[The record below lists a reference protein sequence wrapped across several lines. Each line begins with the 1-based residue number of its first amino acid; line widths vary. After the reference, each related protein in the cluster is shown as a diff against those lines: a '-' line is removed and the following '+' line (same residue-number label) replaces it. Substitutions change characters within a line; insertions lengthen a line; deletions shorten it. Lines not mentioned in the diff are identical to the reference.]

1 MIIILLLGI
10 SFSFIIM
17 EIIGE
22 ALAQGIVPAIIV
34 VVYLVIV
41 KIIDTRKE
49 NNQNKV
55 SNELV
60 KSISTISNFLNNIT
74 RTIISKDRERCR
86 IIIKLAFDNL
96 EKELFLFV
104 RDTIITNNIDKR
116 HEYIVQ
122 SLENTI
128 NGEYYQVYNYLSV
141 FEIDGHKV
149 SSYCKESWKLELKES
164 LIAIIFDNNLDK
176 VTKITETQ
184 TKLNAVINNYSTYVH
199 NKTFNQ

>member
-17 EIIGE
+17 VIIGE

-149 SSYCKESWKLELKES
+149 SSYCKEYWKLELKES

-176 VTKITETQ
+176 ITKITETQ

>member
-1 MIIILLLGI
+1 MD
-10 SFSFIIM
+10 
-17 EIIGE
+17 IIGE

-49 NNQNKV
+49 NNQNKI
-55 SNELV
+55 SSELV

-86 IIIKLAFDNL
+86 IVIKLSFDNL

-116 HEYIVQ
+116 HDYIIQ
-122 SLENTI
+122 SLENII
-128 NGEYYQVYNYLSV
+128 NAEYYEVYNYLSI

-149 SSYCKESWKLELKES
+149 SSYCKETWKSELKDS
-164 LIAIIFDNNLDK
+164 LIKIIFDSNLDK
-176 VTKITETQ
+176 IGKITEVQ
-184 TKLNAVINNYSTYVH
+184 TKLSAILSNYTTYVH

>member
-1 MIIILLLGI
+1 
-10 SFSFIIM
+10 M

-34 VVYLVIV
+34 VIYLVIV

-49 NNQNKV
+49 NNQNKI

-86 IIIKLAFDNL
+86 IIIKLSFDNL

-104 RDTIITNNIDKR
+104 RDTIITNNVDKR
-116 HEYIVQ
+116 RDYIIQ

-128 NGEYYQVYNYLSV
+128 NGEYYQAYNYLSV
-141 FEIDGHKV
+141 FEIDNHKV
-149 SSYCKESWKLELKES
+149 SSYCKESWKIDLKES
-164 LIAIIFDNNLDK
+164 LIKIIFDNNLDK
-176 VTKITETQ
+176 TTKISEVQ
-184 TKLNAVINNYSTYVH
+184 TKLNAMINNYTTYVH

>member
-1 MIIILLLGI
+1 MIIILLLGT

-34 VVYLVIV
+34 VVYLIIV
-41 KIIDTRKE
+41 KIIDTRRE

-74 RTIISKDRERCR
+74 RTIISKDREKCR
-86 IIIKLAFDNL
+86 IIIKLSFDNL

-116 HEYIVQ
+116 YEYIIQ

-141 FEIDGHKV
+141 FEIDGRKV

-164 LIAIIFDNNLDK
+164 LITIIFDSNLDK